1 LIDEFDKA
9 NPRTHVVYSTLIV
22 ATILNEISLW
32 ISQQLVNSGRTTP
45 PAKDMEMIVQH
56 CIFGGVLLLETH
68 PEEEAQLA
76 FVDMNG
82 NAWMISAGW
91 LLFKVAEGPDGMP
104 FVPERPFQRR
114 RSGLVRRI
122 GGMGGGLES
131 FE

>member
-1 LIDEFDKA
+1 LVDEFDKA
-9 NPRTHVVYSTLIV
+9 NPRTHVIYSTLIV

-32 ISQQLVNSGRTTP
+32 IAQQLVNSGRTTP
-45 PAKDMEMIVQH
+45 PVKDMEMIVQH

-76 FVDMNG
+76 FVDLNG

-104 FVPERPFQRR
+104 FVPERMFQRR
-114 RSGLVRRI
+114 RSGVVRRI